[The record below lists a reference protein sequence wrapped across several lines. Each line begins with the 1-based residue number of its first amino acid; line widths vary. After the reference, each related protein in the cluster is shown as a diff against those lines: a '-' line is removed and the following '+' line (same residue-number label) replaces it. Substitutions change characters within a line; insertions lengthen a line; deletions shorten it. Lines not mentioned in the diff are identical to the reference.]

1 MVDLRGG
8 AQRRDLAKEPLTLR
22 RGNAL
27 LAGVHAAQAA
37 VIVALSTSFAL
48 PVRGAFMRL
57 SPAAAPSLR
66 DGVGAP
72 AHAREVRAAFR

>member
-48 PVRGAFMRL
+48 PVRGAFMEAQPG
-57 SPAAAPSLR
+57 SGAVAP
-66 DGVGAP
+66 
-72 AHAREVRAAFR
+72 